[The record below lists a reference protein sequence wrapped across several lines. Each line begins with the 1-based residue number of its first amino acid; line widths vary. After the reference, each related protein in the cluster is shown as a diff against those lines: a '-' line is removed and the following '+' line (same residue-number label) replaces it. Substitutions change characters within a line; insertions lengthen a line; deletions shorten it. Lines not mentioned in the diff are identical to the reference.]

1 VAHRRQLQAAVLLF
15 QAAKREIHAL
25 PFSSVFFLLLRL
37 RFLFF
42 LFLFMCVFFPTPV
55 PLLVSV
61 SSFSLSSHSP
71 SPLSLTVSLPYFQL
85 PRFLLFYSFGPFPF
99 HSFLFLLSVPS
110 FLSLFPSCVLVLGGI
125 YRAKGAGASL
135 LLRMGSRAL
144 LPCHGVRL
152 AGQWAWL
159 AGRDSPGLSS

>member
-1 VAHRRQLQAAVLLF
+1 
-15 QAAKREIHAL
+15 
-25 PFSSVFFLLLRL
+25 
-37 RFLFF
+37 
-42 LFLFMCVFFPTPV
+42 
-55 PLLVSV
+55 
-61 SSFSLSSHSP
+61 
-71 SPLSLTVSLPYFQL
+71 
-85 PRFLLFYSFGPFPF
+85 
-99 HSFLFLLSVPS
+99 
-110 FLSLFPSCVLVLGGI
+110 VLVLGGI